1 MNELWAMPKA
11 ACSLCRPRRESA
23 DDGKWRHGHMHVFLM
38 SSFDVVGR
46 VSFKHPG
53 FQQLTQLSQDHRGG
67 HGIQRTWW
75 LGWGSFP
82 SRLTL
87 AICFFSEETG
97 ILQLPGVSIH
107 LWFSV
112 GPVSLSEQAVSHT
125 RSMSAGTWPHIT
137 HLGPI
142 PADLTRAREPKLSQ
156 RPLFLAYSLSWQWR
170 GGGSGKKL
178 TAMWPL
184 VNWTTD
190 LCSFPDMMGE
200 RNRKG
205 YITPINAFSFTPSSQ
220 LCMWLW
226 RVEEVGMDQS
236 QRKGPSES

>member
-1 MNELWAMPKA
+1 MKAWSHACVPNELLWCCK
-11 ACSLCRPRRESA
+11 
-23 DDGKWRHGHMHVFLM
+23 
-38 SSFDVVGR
+38 R
-46 VSFKHPG
+46 VNFKHPG
-53 FQQLTQLSQDHRGG
+53 FQQLTQLSRDHRGG

-112 GPVSLSEQAVSHT
+112 GPISLSEQAVSHT

-142 PADLTRAREPKLSQ
+142 PADLARAREPKLSQ
-156 RPLFLAYSLSWQWR
+156 RPLFLAYSLSWQW
-170 GGGSGKKL
+170 G
-178 TAMWPL
+178 
-184 VNWTTD
+184 
-190 LCSFPDMMGE
+190 GE
-200 RNRKG
+200 RQWEEADS
-205 YITPINAFSFTPSSQ
+205 YVTFS
-220 LCMWLW
+220 
-226 RVEEVGMDQS
+226 
-236 QRKGPSES
+236 